1 MKIHGALLVCLAAL
15 GVAEMTGTATT
26 DQPTTADKPAASN
39 AASAE
44 ETASGGSPVP
54 ADKSDSAER
63 LDAMIAAELPELV
76 TTYKNLHAAPELS
89 HHEDKTSVMLAGR
102 LRSFGYEVTEHV
114 GKYPNP
120 EWQGHGIVAV
130 MKNGTGPTVLVRADM
145 DALPVEEQTGLPYAS
160 HVKTKNDAGVEVGVM
175 HACGHDVHVTSLI
188 GVAKVLSEMKE
199 QWHGTLVLIGQPS
212 EETIDGARAML
223 ADGLYSRIPKP
234 DYALAL
240 HDSSDLEVG
249 KVGYTPGYALASSTS
264 VDVIIRGRGGHGS
277 RPEASKDPIVMAA
290 EFIMAIQTIVS
301 RENSPFDPAVVTVG
315 AIQAGTKYNIIPDEA
330 HLQLTIR
337 TYKEEVRQHILAS
350 LERIAKGIAL
360 AGGVPADRAPIVKA
374 SDTEVTPAMY
384 NDPALAEREAT
395 ALKRSLGV
403 ENVVQRPPVMGSED
417 FGQFGLEGHKI
428 PTLMFTVGAIDRER
442 IANSEKTG
450 VPLPSLHSSLFWP
463 VPEPTIHTAVKAMSV
478 AVLELMKN

>member
-1 MKIHGALLVCLAAL
+1 MKFCFFALAAL
-15 GVAEMTGTATT
+15 AAISAVPIAAA
-26 DQPTTADKPAASN
+26 QSPA
-39 AASAE
+39 
-44 ETASGGSPVP
+44 
-54 ADKSDSAER
+54 
-63 LDAMIAAELPELV
+63 LDAKLDQELPSLV
-76 TTYKNLHAAPELS
+76 STYKSLHAAPELS
-89 HHEDKTSVMLAGR
+89 HHEDKTAALLANA
-102 LRSFGYEVTEHV
+102 LRGFGYDVTEHV

-120 EWQGHGIVAV
+120 QWQGHGIVAV

-160 HVKTKNDAGVEVGVM
+160 HLHTKNDAGVDVGVM
-175 HACGHDVHVTSLI
+175 HACGHDIHVTSLI
-188 GVAKVLSEMKE
+188 GTAKMLSEMKE

-212 EETIDGARAML
+212 EETIDGAKSML

-240 HDSSDLEVG
+240 HDSSELETG

-264 VDVIIRGRGGHGS
+264 VDVTIRGRGAHGS
-277 RPEASKDPIVMAA
+277 RPEASKDPIVLAA

-315 AIQAGTKYNIIPDEA
+315 AIHGGTKYNIIPDDV

-350 LERIAKGIAL
+350 LDRIAKGVAL
-360 AGGVPADRAPIVKA
+360 AGGVPEDRAPIVKA

-384 NDPALAEREAT
+384 NDPALTQREVS
-395 ALKRSLGV
+395 ALKRGLGADNIV
-403 ENVVQRPPVMGSED
+403 ERAPVMGSED

-428 PTLMFTVGAIDRER
+428 PTFMFMVGAIDTDR
-442 IANSEKTG
+442 IAKSQRTG
-450 VPLPSLHSSLFWP
+450 VPLPSLHSALFWP
-463 VPEPTIHTAVKAMSV
+463 VPEPTIRTGVKAMTV
-478 AVLELMKN
+478 AVIELMKK